1 MNVFILLHVTASLF
15 YLYLAGFILSRGLRD
30 GLNRVFSLLCA
41 LFGLWAASF
50 AVMHA
55 FHAPEMAYAAYTIS
69 ALAWCLYSGMAAHVL
84 LYIAGSGLTRNPWFV
99 TALYAPGILLLAMQW
114 TGHFLGFALYRHPL
128 GWIEIPLTDSPWYW
142 FFILYQ
148 VLCIS
153 VALIILVRWG
163 LRSPLRRERKQS
175 AILTI
180 CISFTF
186 LLCFI
191 SDILLPLIGVYAMPS
206 LSPLIIVLLAAGT
219 LFTIVRYQLLS
230 LSLAFASGE
239 ILKRIR
245 DVVVLLDPGGTV
257 LKVNAWAGTLLGSS
271 ETELAGRPFTE
282 FLRNR
287 DAFRT
292 LFDAVRAGDREEFS
306 LEDALITRSGGEVPH
321 RISGSAMHDREGDI
335 IAVLIIA
342 HDLTEKILL
351 RREIEQGIATAA
363 ELRQSREVLSA
374 RNEQIEEQ
382 LLHAQ
387 RIQRALLPQSAPIT
401 ERVRTDF
408 RSNSMDAVGGDYFS
422 FAATSEG
429 LGLLIGDVSGHGV
442 SAALFLAL
450 LKSESERIFRTSHRD
465 PAGFIGTLNLN
476 LLGAMPG
483 HYLTAAYAFF
493 SWTGQGPVSLAFSK
507 GGHPEP
513 VLQRSGR
520 PAEFLVCHGPVIG
533 HFAHATFGDMRLEL
547 GTGDR
552 VFFYTDGIVETRTAD
567 GELFG
572 YVRLLALIDEFAHL
586 ELSDALDRVEKAIA
600 SFRGAAPAEDDS
612 VVIGCEIL

>member
-1 MNVFILLHVTASLF
+1 L
-15 YLYLAGFILSRGLRD
+15 GQ
-30 GLNRVFSLLCA
+30 
-41 LFGLWAASF
+41 
-50 AVMHA
+50 
-55 FHAPEMAYAAYTIS
+55 
-69 ALAWCLYSGMAAHVL
+69 
-84 LYIAGSGLTRNPWFV
+84 IA
-99 TALYAPGILLLAMQW
+99 
-114 TGHFLGFALYRHPL
+114 
-128 GWIEIPLTDSPWYW
+128 
-142 FFILYQ
+142 
-148 VLCIS
+148 
-153 VALIILVRWG
+153 
-163 LRSPLRRERKQS
+163 
-175 AILTI
+175 
-180 CISFTF
+180 
-186 LLCFI
+186 
-191 SDILLPLIGVYAMPS
+191 
-206 LSPLIIVLLAAGT
+206 
-219 LFTIVRYQLLS
+219 
-230 LSLAFASGE
+230 
-239 ILKRIR
+239 
-245 DVVVLLDPGGTV
+245 
-257 LKVNAWAGTLLGSS
+257 
-271 ETELAGRPFTE
+271 
-282 FLRNR
+282 
-287 DAFRT
+287 
-292 LFDAVRAGDREEFS
+292 
-306 LEDALITRSGGEVPH
+306 
-321 RISGSAMHDREGDI
+321 
-335 IAVLIIA
+335 
-342 HDLTEKILL
+342 
-351 RREIEQGIATAA
+351 
-363 ELRQSREVLSA
+363 
-374 RNEQIEEQ
+374 EQIEEQ